1 MLILSGVMN
10 NGVANA
16 TLSSSTTSSST
27 VKQEG
32 EWNQLP
38 SQKIKRKS
46 EKKNMLQ
53 HGGRAFPTTRS
64 EEGKSLPTTSK

>member
-1 MLILSGVMN
+1 MIN

-53 HGGRAFPTTRS
+53 HGGRAFPNTRS